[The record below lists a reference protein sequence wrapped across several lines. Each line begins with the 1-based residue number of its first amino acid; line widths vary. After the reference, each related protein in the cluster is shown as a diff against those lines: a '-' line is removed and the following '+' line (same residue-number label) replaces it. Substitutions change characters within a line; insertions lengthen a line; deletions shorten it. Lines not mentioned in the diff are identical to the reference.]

1 MAITKYMSK
10 SGPRWR
16 VEWRLPDR
24 TKRRK
29 IFHTEREA
37 KTFEAEV
44 ISSRSRGTIIDPRRG
59 AAITVEYAYT
69 RWLASRQDFSAKV
82 RRGYEDCWRI
92 SVQPTFGSW
101 PLTGLDRHSIQEWV
115 NGMTVGPRTRRW
127 RHSVLRMVLQYAVEQ
142 DWLVKNPATAT
153 TFPPMPTHDH
163 TYLTADE
170 VEHLA
175 TLCGAQGDIVLIL
188 AYTGLRWG
196 ELTGLRVADINL
208 SARRIRVRRS
218 ITQVGGKPILGA
230 PKSRAGIRTVPIPT
244 RISPL
249 LAKRIEGKAPD
260 SPAITS
266 PRGALLSRENWVRSV
281 QWNNQRKTL
290 GKPRLRIH
298 DLRHTYASL
307 SRFAGADLRL
317 LQRTLG
323 HASITVTAHT
333 YARLYDTE
341 LDTLAN
347 ALDSLTT
354 PKTNDSASS
363 DDRSDGPLE
372 AHQNHEISTETE
384 LDREE
389 DAV

>member
-44 ISSRSRGTIIDPRRG
+44 ISSRSRGTVIDPRRG
-59 AAITVEYAYT
+59 ATITVEYAYT

-92 SVQPTFGSW
+92 SVQPTFGPW
-101 PLTGLDRHSIQEWV
+101 PLTGLDRQSIQEWV
-115 NGMTVGPRTRRW
+115 NAMTVGPRTRRW

-153 TFPPMPTHDH
+153 TFPPMPIHDH

-208 SARRIRVRRS
+208 TARRLRVRRS
-218 ITQVGGKPILGA
+218 ITQVGGKPILGT

-244 RISPL
+244 RIAPL
-249 LAKRIEGKAPD
+249 LAKRIEDKAPD

-266 PRGALLSRENWVRSV
+266 PRGALLSRENWVRAV
-281 QWNNQRKTL
+281 RWNDQRETL

-333 YARLYDTE
+333 YAHLYDTE

-347 ALDSLTT
+347 ALDSLTA
-354 PKTNDSASS
+354 PKTNDSASTHE
-363 DDRSDGPLE
+363 RNDGPLE
-372 AHQNHEISTETE
+372 AHQNNEMSTEIE

-389 DAV
+389 NTV

>member
-1 MAITKYMSK
+1 MAITKYISK

-29 IFHTEREA
+29 IFRTEREA
-37 KTFEAEV
+37 KAFEAEV
-44 ISSRSRGTIIDPRRG
+44 ISSRSRGVVVDPRRG
-59 AAITVEYAYT
+59 ASITVEYAYT

-92 SVQPTFGSW
+92 SVQPMFGPW
-101 PLTGLDRHSIQEWV
+101 PLAKVDRHSIQEWV
-115 NGMTVGPRTRRW
+115 NAMTVGPRTRRW
-127 RHSVLRMVLQYAVEQ
+127 RHSVLRMTLQYAVEQ
-142 DWLVKNPATAT
+142 DWLVKNPSTAT
-153 TFPPMPTHDH
+153 TFPPMPAHDH

-170 VEHLA
+170 VERLA
-175 TLCGAQGDIVLIL
+175 ALCGPQGDIVLIL

-208 SARRIRVRRS
+208 TTRRLQVRRS
-218 ITQVGGKPILGA
+218 ITQVGGKLILGA
-230 PKSRAGIRTVPIPT
+230 TKSRAGVRTVPIPT
-244 RISPL
+244 LIEPL
-249 LAKRIEGKAPD
+249 LTRRVRGKAPNAA
-260 SPAITS
+260 AITS

-281 QWNNQRKTL
+281 RWNEQRKRL
-290 GKPRLRIH
+290 GKPQLRIH

-333 YARLYDTE
+333 YAHLYDTE
-341 LDTLAN
+341 LDSLAD

-354 PKTNDSASS
+354 SASGDGSSSS
-363 DDRSDGPLE
+363 DQNDGPPE
-372 AHQNHEISTETE
+372 AHQEHELSTETE
-384 LDREE
+384 LD
-389 DAV
+389 

>member
-59 AAITVEYAYT
+59 ATITVEYAYT

-115 NGMTVGPRTRRW
+115 NAMTVGPRTRRW

-153 TFPPMPTHDH
+153 TFPAMPAHDH
-163 TYLTADE
+163 AYLTADE

-175 TLCGAQGDIVLIL
+175 TLCGTQGDIVLIL

-244 RISPL
+244 RIAPL

-333 YARLYDTE
+333 YAHLYDTE

>member
-1 MAITKYMSK
+1 MAITKYATK

-37 KTFEAEV
+37 RTFEAEV
-44 ISSRSRGTIIDPRRG
+44 ISSRSRGIVIDPRRG
-59 AAITVEYAYT
+59 ASITVEYTYK

-82 RRGYEDCWRI
+82 RHGYEDCWRI
-92 SVQPTFGSW
+92 SVHPAFGPW
-101 PLTGLDRHSIQEWV
+101 PLTKVDRHSIQEWV
-115 NGMTVGPRTRRW
+115 NAMTVGPRTRRW
-127 RHSVLRMVLQYAVEQ
+127 RHSVLRMVMQYAVEQ

-153 TFPPMPTHDH
+153 SFPPMPAHDH

-175 TLCGAQGDIVLIL
+175 TLCGPQGDIVLIL

-208 SARRIRVRRS
+208 AARRLRVRRS
-218 ITQVGGKPILGA
+218 ITQVGGKLILGA
-230 PKSRAGIRTVPIPT
+230 TKSRASTRSVPIPT
-244 RISPL
+244 RIVPL
-249 LAKRIEGKAPD
+249 LTQRITGKTPD
-260 SPAITS
+260 APAITS

-281 QWNNQRKTL
+281 KWNEQRKSL
-290 GKPRLRIH
+290 GKAQLRIH

-333 YARLYDTE
+333 YAHLYDTE
-341 LDTLAN
+341 LDSLAD

-354 PKTNDSASS
+354 PARGNGSS
-363 DDRSDGPLE
+363 SHKPNDGPPE
-372 AHQNHEISTETE
+372 AHQEQELSTETE

-389 DAV
+389 NAD